1 MKHDLC
7 VRNAKIVTADAL
19 FDGELYVKEG
29 KVAAVTAPGAALEA
43 EKVVD
48 AQGSYLL
55 PGVID
60 PHLHGGHG
68 TPDRETFVCAGM
80 AAAAGGIT
88 TVLEQPLSNP
98 STVTVQAFLDKKRE
112 ADQSFVVDFG
122 LWGGLVPG
130 HLDEMEEIFRLGGGA
145 FKSFMCRCS
154 NYPSTNDGVLLEGMR
169 KLAAFGGLSA
179 VHAENDTLIQELAD
193 RFQAQGRTD
202 ARAFL
207 DSHPPYSELE
217 AVLRYLFLARQA
229 PGCKAHVV
237 HCSLPEGVEAV
248 HKAQEEG
255 VDVTVETCPQ
265 YLGLCEDDLLALGGV
280 AKCDPPVR
288 PRETVERLWECVK
301 AGKVDMI
308 ASDHSPH
315 PFDRKVVDR
324 DNFPH
329 AAEGV
334 TGLQT
339 MLPVILTEGVV
350 KRGLGLTDVVRMM
363 CRNPAKRFGLY
374 GRKGALEPGFDAD
387 FILVDM
393 EKRWVCQAEKMHYLN
408 KHTPFHGRTFQ
419 GSVEETYV
427 RGRLVCKD
435 NQILVK
441 PGFGRYCPMEM
452 NR

>member
-1 MKHDLC
+1 M
-7 VRNAKIVTADAL
+7 
-19 FDGELYVKEG
+19 
-29 KVAAVTAPGAALEA
+29 
-43 EKVVD
+43 
-48 AQGSYLL
+48 
-55 PGVID
+55 
-60 PHLHGGHG
+60 
-68 TPDRETFVCAGM
+68 
-80 AAAAGGIT
+80 
-88 TVLEQPLSNP
+88 
-98 STVTVQAFLDKKRE
+98 
-112 ADQSFVVDFG
+112 
-122 LWGGLVPG
+122 
-130 HLDEMEEIFRLGGGA
+130 
-145 FKSFMCRCS
+145 
-154 NYPSTNDGVLLEGMR
+154 
-169 KLAAFGGLSA
+169 
-179 VHAENDTLIQELAD
+179 
-193 RFQAQGRTD
+193 
-202 ARAFL
+202 
-207 DSHPPYSELE
+207 
-217 AVLRYLFLARQA
+217 
-229 PGCKAHVV
+229 
-237 HCSLPEGVEAV
+237 
-248 HKAQEEG
+248 
-255 VDVTVETCPQ
+255 DVTVETCPQ

-301 AGKVDMI
+301 TGKVDML

-315 PFDRKVVDR
+315 PFDRKVVDQ

-452 NR
+452 SR